1 MERTLIQPA
10 ANAVEAYL
18 KHLQKEFARG
28 DATEHTH
35 RPALKTLI
43 ESAAIGIAATNE
55 PKAIDARAKAL
66 FEKFAI
72 FRNPT
77 RLNTYFELPLNAC
90 RDSPHY
96 P

>member
-1 MERTLIQPA
+1 MIILDTNVVSEFFRVLPNPLVLQRIEKQCPA
-10 ANAVEAYL
+10 TC
-18 KHLQKEFARG
+18 
-28 DATEHTH
+28 AT
-35 RPALKTLI
+35 
-43 ESAAIGIAATNE
+43 SGCAATNE

-77 RLNTYFELPLNAC
+77 RLDTYFELPLNGC